1 MLSENTHTILE
12 ISPPPFCEFN
22 SVNYF
27 SRQFKKSYKTT
38 PGKISK
44 FGK

>member
-12 ISPPPFCEFN
+12 ISPPLCEFN

-44 FGK
+44 LGK

>member
-1 MLSENTHTILE
+1 MLSENTHTIQE
-12 ISPPPFCEFN
+12 ISPLCEFN

-44 FGK
+44 LGK

>member
-12 ISPPPFCEFN
+12 ISPLCEFN

-27 SRQFKKSYKTT
+27 SRQLKKSNKTT

-44 FGK
+44 LGK